1 MSISMLN
8 FHPHARYTSPHNKPL
23 MILNPS
29 KLHSNFSSKLR
40 RSNCFHNSNS
50 ACLSKISVVNKNGG
64 EDSGNK
70 KVLETVKRWVVIIRS
85 VWPGGSWW
93 DLLESKEEDSMVAM
107 AEPFTVLQALSRIW
121 ELVADESWVL
131 YAAFG
136 SLTIA
141 AVSLFLY
148 VSVLN

>member
-1 MSISMLN
+1 M
-8 FHPHARYTSPHNKPL
+8 
-23 MILNPS
+23 
-29 KLHSNFSSKLR
+29 
-40 RSNCFHNSNS
+40 
-50 ACLSKISVVNKNGG
+50 
-64 EDSGNK
+64 
-70 KVLETVKRWVVIIRS
+70 LETVKRWVVIIRS